1 MLFGLS
7 LSVEVC
13 AGSGVGLLVRSG
25 HRTEQL
31 EWSMTSFVRHGCRLA
46 TVTSLLAAV
55 LSVGIATSVQ
65 AGTVLITGANRGIGL
80 EFVRHYADAG
90 YTVIATARNPSTA
103 DDLNTLAVANKDIH
117 VEELDVNDFAE
128 IDDLAEKYQGTAI
141 DVLVNNAGITGRPER
156 QRFGT
161 IDYGTFESV
170 MTTNVQGPLKITE
183 AFTSHVADS
192 DEKKV
197 AVVTS
202 SEGSIAGA
210 TSNRQPFYRAS
221 KAAVNMIMRNISH
234 TLKDQGIVVVLV
246 NPGPVDTDMMA
257 RARGRMP
264 LRTTILA
271 VDEMVAVIDNATLND
286 TATFYNFDGTVL
298 PW

>member
-1 MLFGLS
+1 MISCIPRL
-7 LSVEVC
+7 
-13 AGSGVGLLVRSG
+13 R
-25 HRTEQL
+25 
-31 EWSMTSFVRHGCRLA
+31 RLA
-46 TVTSLLAAV
+46 VTLVVLAVA
-55 LSVGIATSVQ
+55 SGASTSMSAN

-103 DDLNTLAVANKDIH
+103 DDLNSLAAANKSIH

-128 IDDLAEKYQGTAI
+128 IDGLAEKYQGTAI

-161 IDYGTFESV
+161 IDYATFASV
-170 MTTNVQGPLKITE
+170 MSTNAQGPLKITE
-183 AFTSHVADS
+183 AFTAHVASS

-234 TLKDQGIVVVLV
+234 SLKDQGIVVVLV

-264 LRTTILA
+264 LRTTTLA
-271 VDEMVAVIDNATLND
+271 VDEMVTVIDNATLND

>member
-1 MLFGLS
+1 MTR
-7 LSVEVC
+7 SV
-13 AGSGVGLLVRSG
+13 VRLCRIVTTVSF
-25 HRTEQL
+25 L
-31 EWSMTSFVRHGCRLA
+31 AVVWSI
-46 TVTSLLAAV
+46 
-55 LSVGIATSVQ
+55 SVAMPAQ
-65 AGTVLITGANRGIGL
+65 AGTVLVTGANRGIGL

-103 DDLNTLAVANKDIH
+103 DDLNALADANKSIH

-128 IDDLAEKYQGTAI
+128 IDGLANKYQGTAI
-141 DVLVNNAGITGRPER
+141 DVLINNAGITGRPER
-156 QRFGT
+156 QRFGS
-161 IDYGTFESV
+161 IDYATFASV
-170 MTTNVQGPLKITE
+170 MSTNVQGPLKITE
-183 AFTSHVADS
+183 AFMSHVASS

-202 SEGSIAGA
+202 SEGSVAGA

-234 TLKDQGIVVVLV
+234 SLKDQGITVVLV

-257 RARGRMP
+257 AARGRMP

-271 VDEMVAVIDNATLND
+271 VDEMAAVIDNATLSD
-286 TATFYNFDGTVL
+286 TARFYNFDGTEL